1 MIAGAIGSP
10 PLPTKTR
17 CILRVLMDQSDDRE
31 EQSER
36 PRPRVVDK
44 RVSAGG
50 TASKPRETKHP
61 PKETDE
67 PSRPT
72 SAGDAASDIGPEPE
86 EPDPAPPS
94 APTDRPWTPEQEAEA
109 RRISEEIARTPAIEW
124 VVNSAVTMA
133 NVAATKL
140 DGRNLAEAQLAID
153 ALASMINGLGDR
165 LGNVEQP
172 LRQTLSQLQMA
183 YAEIASAGPDQK

>member
-1 MIAGAIGSP
+1 MIAGAVRSSP
-10 PLPTKTR
+10 VPIKTR
-17 CILRVLMDQSDDRE
+17 CILRVLMDRSNDRE
-31 EQSER
+31 EQNER

-44 RVSAGG
+44 RVGAGG
-50 TASKPRETKHP
+50 TTPK
-61 PKETDE
+61 PKEAERPRTEPDE
-67 PSRPT
+67 SGAPET
-72 SAGDAASDIGPEPE
+72 AGDAASDIGPEPE
-86 EPDPAPPS
+86 QPEAPPS

-109 RRISEEIARTPAIEW
+109 RRIAEEIARTPAIEW

-140 DGRNLAEAQLAID
+140 DGRNMAEAQLAID
-153 ALASMINGLGDR
+153 ALAGMVNGLGNR

-183 YAEIASAGPDQK
+183 YAEIASGGPQQK